1 MRIKFDKKQQNM
13 PDLDFVMDNFS
24 LISIISDFLS
34 SRPCCFVNSR
44 FDAKLN
50 FLQGVV
56 IGFLS
61 EERENH

>member
-1 MRIKFDKKQQNM
+1 MGIKFYQKQQNM

-24 LISIISDFLS
+24 LISIILDFLF

-50 FLQGVV
+50 FFQVVV

-61 EERENH
+61 KERENH